1 MTTAGPGILVIG
13 YARPALLQAVLE
25 SLARQNALDQTHVW
39 IDGTAGRME
48 LSAANVET
56 ARVARSYRPRE
67 VVAHEGHLGIEKL
80 MLDGLAAMS
89 RRYES
94 MIVLEDDCFPTAD
107 AVAAFTAMLNQIA
120 AEPQTYSVYGHHF
133 DVPAEGDTITR
144 FQGWGWATTRARL
157 TPVLAELTRLH
168 ALAEA
173 DYRRHVQRSLTDEV
187 IARLDVT
194 PGRNVIE
201 VMQRFFSWDSATSLI
216 TAQRGMV
223 HRRTPRRVVYNC
235 GLGNDSGHFV
245 ADARFRDAPF
255 NMIEPGEVWQHFDAG
270 GASTAVAYHG
280 LEDLD
285 AAIEGELDVTCGTF
299 VELGAFDGV
308 TQSNTRHLESRGWRG
323 ILIEPV
329 PAAWRECRDNRPLA
343 TVINCACVA
352 ADDTRTSVAMAATG
366 LMSLVRGTRTAAE
379 EEEWISR
386 GESLQ
391 ALTREEIEVPART
404 LQSVLDAQG
413 MTRVDLLSLDVEGG
427 ELDVLKGLDFTRTR
441 PRFIAC
447 EDPYDDTVCDYL
459 AGQGYAVQRQL
470 SARKFTRDVLYR
482 DTRGTV
488 PRHAGDKDV
497 DTAAVKLRLN
507 PERVE
512 GPDGLVFDLRSRRR
526 FAMPETTAPAL
537 RQLGQLGPR
546 FTRQQAEQR
555 LEDPFGDITARLVAD
570 GWLVRD
576 GDASLTHL
584 RRSLNIETCT
594 SCVGRCGFCPVSE
607 NPNARPRFMPLSLL
621 EDILAATQR
630 YRLNFVALNI
640 YSEPLLH
647 PEFLEQVA
655 LVKRYG
661 QQLALFTTGALLTPE
676 ISKQLADLD
685 ATDRVVINLPSI
697 DPEEYR
703 RYMGVK
709 FPNHLVAN
717 VRAAAAA
724 GLPVSVAIN
733 GISDCNRRYQAIVAA
748 LEGSNVDVF
757 VNLTH
762 DRAGASTSSEAASGG
777 DHHGKLRGC
786 RRSMEDI
793 TVGVDGKVILCC
805 QDYHQ
810 RHVLGDLA
818 TTALE
823 DILDGAAALDLRQ
836 QIFGERDADADLICH
851 GCAEAWYDTD
861 PGPLPAT
868 TLV

>member
-1 MTTAGPGILVIG
+1 
-13 YARPALLQAVLE
+13 
-25 SLARQNALDQTHVW
+25 
-39 IDGTAGRME
+39 
-48 LSAANVET
+48 
-56 ARVARSYRPRE
+56 
-67 VVAHEGHLGIEKL
+67 
-80 MLDGLAAMS
+80 
-89 RRYES
+89 
-94 MIVLEDDCFPTAD
+94 
-107 AVAAFTAMLNQIA
+107 
-120 AEPQTYSVYGHHF
+120 
-133 DVPAEGDTITR
+133 
-144 FQGWGWATTRARL
+144 
-157 TPVLAELTRLH
+157 
-168 ALAEA
+168 
-173 DYRRHVQRSLTDEV
+173 
-187 IARLDVT
+187 
-194 PGRNVIE
+194 
-201 VMQRFFSWDSATSLI
+201 
-216 TAQRGMV
+216 
-223 HRRTPRRVVYNC
+223 
-235 GLGNDSGHFV
+235 
-245 ADARFRDAPF
+245 
-255 NMIEPGEVWQHFDAG
+255 
-270 GASTAVAYHG
+270 
-280 LEDLD
+280 
-285 AAIEGELDVTCGTF
+285 
-299 VELGAFDGV
+299 
-308 TQSNTRHLESRGWRG
+308 
-323 ILIEPV
+323 
-329 PAAWRECRDNRPLA
+329 
-343 TVINCACVA
+343 
-352 ADDTRTSVAMAATG
+352 
-366 LMSLVRGTRTAAE
+366 
-379 EEEWISR
+379 
-386 GESLQ
+386 
-391 ALTREEIEVPART
+391 
-404 LQSVLDAQG
+404 
-413 MTRVDLLSLDVEGG
+413 
-427 ELDVLKGLDFTRTR
+427 
-441 PRFIAC
+441 
-447 EDPYDDTVCDYL
+447 
-459 AGQGYAVQRQL
+459 
-470 SARKFTRDVLYR
+470 
-482 DTRGTV
+482 
-488 PRHAGDKDV
+488 
-497 DTAAVKLRLN
+497 
-507 PERVE
+507 
-512 GPDGLVFDLRSRRR
+512 
-526 FAMPETTAPAL
+526 
-537 RQLGQLGPR
+537 
-546 FTRQQAEQR
+546 
-555 LEDPFGDITARLVAD
+555 
-570 GWLVRD
+570 
-576 GDASLTHL
+576 
-584 RRSLNIETCT
+584 
-594 SCVGRCGFCPVSE
+594 
-607 NPNARPRFMPLSLL
+607 FMPLSLL